1 MINVQGRRQ
10 LPFAG
15 DKETRT
21 ESLSQSS
28 RREEENSAHRAVL
41 RAVCTEEGPG
51 PSHRDVGLT
60 ERTETIAR
68 GQRRGA

>member
-1 MINVQGRRQ
+1 MINVQGQLQ

-28 RREEENSAHRAVL
+28 KKERELSAQSGFTSSLH
-41 RAVCTEEGPG
+41 GG
-51 PSHRDVGLT
+51 
-60 ERTETIAR
+60 
-68 GQRRGA
+68 GAWATVTGTQA